1 MSVQPV
7 WDVAVSSA
15 LLLVLFPA
23 LVVSPLIGKHRLQIG
38 YMGTQH
44 LEMEYRTLTCSIE
57 SMDMNNLYY
66 IFFNIGMWAA
76 WKLRL
81 RAVNKNCKY
90 FLFLLFLQ
98 LFLLFYV

>member
-23 LVVSPLIGKHRLQIG
+23 LVVSLLIGKHRLQIG

-44 LEMEYRTLTCSIE
+44 LEMEYRCKF
-57 SMDMNNLYY
+57 YY
-66 IFFNIGMWAA
+66 
-76 WKLRL
+76 
-81 RAVNKNCKY
+81 
-90 FLFLLFLQ
+90 
-98 LFLLFYV
+98 YVYMRV